1 MNTFDYLSVLL
12 SIVVGLGLS
21 RMLGNFGELVL
32 QRAKV
37 RFYWVPL
44 VTAAVVFLAHVEFWW
59 SAFGFREIPEWNFF
73 SFILLLFVCI
83 ALYMLSVFVLPDPA
97 GEAVVDL
104 RAHYYSVHRWFFL
117 TACLYLVLDVCFDI
131 LVDGEPFLDMV
142 RVFQAAYLALILSAA
157 LTKHPRLHQS
167 VAVLTLVLFLIQI
180 TMLGLEI
187 G

>member
-44 VTAAVVFLAHVEFWW
+44 VTAAIVFLAHVEFWW

-73 SFILLLFVCI
+73 SFILLLFVTI
-83 ALYMLSVFVLPDPA
+83 ALYMMSVFVLPDPQ
-97 GEAVVDL
+97 GEASVDL
-104 RAHYYSVHRWFFL
+104 YAHYYSVRPWFFS
-117 TACLYLVLDVCFDI
+117 TACLYLVLDICFDI
-131 LVDGEPFLDMV
+131 LVDGEPFLDGV
-142 RVFQAAYLALILSAA
+142 RLFQAAYVGLLTCAA
-157 LTKHPRLHQS
+157 ATNRPRLHQS
-167 VAVLTLVLFLIQI
+167 VAVLTLLLFLIQI